1 MIRHCVPV
9 LALAELFA
17 VTGPGCGQPPRG
29 AMRDEQAAA
38 KYGWL
43 SGLEE
48 GKAQARKTGQPLMVV
63 LRCVP

>member
-9 LALAELFA
+9 LALSGLFA
-17 VTGPGCGQPPRG
+17 MTGPGCGQPP
-29 AMRDEQAAA
+29 RDEQAAA

-43 SGLEE
+43 SSLED